1 MSKETYQNKLD
12 EIIARKDELQK
23 GKETFKANIEK
34 LFSDFKN
41 DSFNPYYEQLK
52 QNINSIFDDYK
63 INAETKLKK
72 SNYQLNDALLKMK
85 EEIDIKIKEADESY
99 KLKQENLKM
108 QINIQKEKIGG
119 VLIENN
125 IFLRKTEFENH
136 TIENKEKEIKEIVA
150 PSTITASS
158 IGFISGI
165 IFGIVDS
172 IGFAACMQAATF
184 IGFSFGGIGA
194 AAGAVFGLAA
204 YGAHKAWKYYH
215 QNEELMKLT
224 EKAKNQ
230 FSTEYDKFVLNA
242 KNLLD
247 EDKKKIIDSFSNSID
262 NYILKMENIL
272 KEIEK

>member
-23 GKETFKANIEK
+23 GKETFIANINK

-72 SNYQLNDALLKMK
+72 SNYQLNDALSKMK

-119 VLIENN
+119 ALIENN
-125 IFLRKTEFENH
+125 IFLRKTELENH
-136 TIENKEKEIKEIVA
+136 TIENKDIDIKEIVGPTA
-150 PSTITASS
+150 ITVSS
-158 IGFISGI
+158 IGFISGSI
-165 IFGIVDS
+165 IGIVDS
-172 IGFAACMQAATF
+172 IGFAACMTTATF
-184 IGFSFGGIGA
+184 AGFSLGGIGA